1 MKRIQS
7 LLITGAVPE
16 NRNLIRLFSDASP
29 LAELFSWAVSLE
41 EGMHMLKRQSFD
53 LLFLDIS
60 SKGGL
65 PENAFY
71 LIHRQ
76 FPKMPVIVITDKED
90 EATILPLLR
99 SDAQDYLIRGR
110 ITPELIGHTA
120 AFAIERY
127 RMRISLKQKTEQ
139 IQFLKESLEAIIR
152 QSADAI
158 LMIDESG
165 HICFANPAAAEIF
178 GRSQHD
184 LIGQDFGFPVSANQT
199 MELDLVCPGG
209 KKRVIELKT
218 VWIDWKNSHAYLASI
233 RDITAQKER
242 QRHMQMLSFHDQLT
256 GLYNRAYFDENS
268 KNWNTEDSLPLGL
281 IVGDVDNL
289 KLSNDTLGHQY
300 GDRML
305 VSIVSVMQKV
315 CRPQDIMIRYGGDE
329 FIILVPRCTELQ
341 IRQMIRDIQSA
352 CANLMTENVPSSI
365 SMGYAVKY
373 HINQPLLHLLHQ
385 ADRNMYGNKL
395 ACGRGRPNFYL
406 LSLEDSLQKKD
417 TVTSEHAVRVRETCF
432 RFSVFLGLDMRTAK
446 RCALVAALHD
456 IGKIAIPSSI
466 LNKEGP
472 LDDEEWEIMKHHPA
486 IGCRMIKDLPG
497 MNDVAEAIL
506 SHHERWDGKGYPR
519 GIADSQ
525 IPLTAR
531 ILSLVDAFD
540 AMTHDRPYRKAMKN
554 EKALN
559 EILRCRGTQFD
570 PRLSDEFIRFIK
582 KKHH

>member
-1 MKRIQS
+1 
-7 LLITGAVPE
+7 
-16 NRNLIRLFSDASP
+16 
-29 LAELFSWAVSLE
+29 
-41 EGMHMLKRQSFD
+41 
-53 LLFLDIS
+53 
-60 SKGGL
+60 
-65 PENAFY
+65 
-71 LIHRQ
+71 
-76 FPKMPVIVITDKED
+76 
-90 EATILPLLR
+90 
-99 SDAQDYLIRGR
+99 
-110 ITPELIGHTA
+110 
-120 AFAIERY
+120 
-127 RMRISLKQKTEQ
+127 
-139 IQFLKESLEAIIR
+139 
-152 QSADAI
+152 
-158 LMIDESG
+158 
-165 HICFANPAAAEIF
+165 
-178 GRSQHD
+178 
-184 LIGQDFGFPVSANQT
+184 
-199 MELDLVCPGG
+199 
-209 KKRVIELKT
+209 
-218 VWIDWKNSHAYLASI
+218 
-233 RDITAQKER
+233 
-242 QRHMQMLSFHDQLT
+242 
-256 GLYNRAYFDENS
+256 
-268 KNWNTEDSLPLGL
+268 
-281 IVGDVDNL
+281 
-289 KLSNDTLGHQY
+289 
-300 GDRML
+300 
-305 VSIVSVMQKV
+305 
-315 CRPQDIMIRYGGDE
+315 MIRYGGDE